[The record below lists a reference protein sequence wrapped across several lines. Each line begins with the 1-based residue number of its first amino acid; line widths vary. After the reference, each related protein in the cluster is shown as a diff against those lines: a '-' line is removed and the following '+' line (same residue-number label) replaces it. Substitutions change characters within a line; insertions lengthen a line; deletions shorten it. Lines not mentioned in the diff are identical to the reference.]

1 VDAIKNERGQA
12 MILAVGVMM
21 ILLVVGSAMLAV
33 SSGNRRASASQLEQ
47 VQAYYTADAGV
58 ERVLAKALADPD
70 WVKTTLP
77 KGAPYLY
84 LQNEPYPDAVAGNVI
99 ESVYVTKT
107 TLTYVYE
114 LDIASVGVYKGNRR
128 TLEVEVRLYTPLDFS
143 KGVWSGTAAT
153 FKQNGE
159 IKSDVWSNGNV
170 WLEENGSVVEK
181 NVFAVGWVRLDN
193 GTSVGGNIEA
203 YGDVTVSNNAK
214 ANTVIEESGWVKAGG
229 SVLVGSGG
237 NTKVKGDV
245 WAGGSITDEGSDSI
259 DGESYPYT
267 TPSPVNLSLPDFP
280 VLSQSDY
287 VRSADYE
294 YTGETTF
301 GNSVSDDV
309 KLTGID
315 GIYFVNGNVNIS
327 GTYSGVATIVAT
339 GSISITNDL
348 DRSDTNSCLALISF
362 APSPAGLIDT
372 VEVKIG
378 GTGTVEALIYAAGK
392 IHLNEDDKV
401 IGAAMANY
409 VKTDSGAKIEYNQN
423 MVKLHP
429 PGVFWGL
436 GINSW
441 QEKYKPFSITS

>member
-70 WVKTTLP
+70 WVKFALP
-77 KGAPYLY
+77 EGAPYLY

-153 FKQNGE
+153 FLNNGE
-159 IKSDVWSNGNV
+159 IESDVWSNGDIRIWN
-170 WLEENGSVVEK
+170 NGTLVEG
-181 NVFAVGWVRLDN
+181 NVFALGSVHLDN
-193 GTSVGGNIEA
+193 RAAVGGNIEA
-203 YGDVTVSNNAK
+203 YGNVKVENNAE
-214 ANTVIEESGWVKAGG
+214 ANTENGSGGWVKSGG
-229 SVLVGSGG
+229 DVYVGGG
-237 NTKVKGDV
+237 NTRVWGHV
-245 WAGGSITDEGSDSI
+245 WAAGSITGTLGNVKGLPLPNTHPS
-259 DGESYPYT
+259 T
-267 TPSPVNLSLPDFP
+267 TPSPVNFSLPDFP

-294 YTGETTF
+294 YTGAKTF
-301 GNSVSDDV
+301 NSLD
-309 KLTGID
+309 LTGIS
-315 GIYFVNGNVNIS
+315 GIYFVDGDVNIS

-339 GSISITNDL
+339 GNINITGNLERD
-348 DRSDTNSCLALISF
+348 DDDEDCLALVSL
-362 APSPAGLIDT
+362 APGPDGV

-378 GTGTVEALIYAAGK
+378 GNGTVEALIYAAGK
-392 IHLNEDDKV
+392 IILRQDDWV
-401 IGAAMANY
+401 YGAAIAEN
-409 VKTDSGAKIEYNQN
+409 IENEQN
-423 MVKLHP
+423 AGVVYDEDMVDLQP

-436 GINSW
+436 GVISW
-441 QEKYKPFSITS
+441 QEKFKPFSITP